1 MIHRLQ
7 WGGVV
12 QLITVAPP
20 SRLEGGNED
29 APAID
34 DEESYIPECPE
45 LDREVRQIH
54 ALARRG
60 LVPVD
65 AAERQLNTYLLAAAW
80 ARQPAR
86 ALPPRRLVLPLTD
99 APHHG
104 LLPDLG
110 QIIHRV
116 LARDPVPC
124 ALSAVVEQCIPCFR
138 HATRVICY
146 DRDSQEPLL
155 SLVLALALGLYPGT
169 VKRPGFCTRVRLYE
183 EVHRLLTAPAAV
195 QAEFCAAHE
204 DVLILACMEYVA
216 RVVPVHMPVQSQ
228 LLTGEDSATAGF
240 FRRIPVLCD
249 ELRQWL
255 DSGGGLGD
263 AFWPSVRA
271 ACAVRV
277 ERVSR
282 LKRCHPPHERDAHA
296 AGVPAAGQGEPG
308 STSRGTIRAHWD
320 APLLADGT
328 PDEYRLMGLG
338 LGLRGG
344 VLQHIQ
350 RELRVSQLPPNL
362 RDMQIRSVE
371 RAARSSGDAAYLQ
384 TFRLERVTA
393 SQSAFFECDPSPGR
407 PAGTSACT
415 ACWPPSR
422 SPSPSCGWTRCPW
435 S

>member
-7 WGGVV
+7 WGGAV
-12 QLITVAPP
+12 QQIMLVDPP
-20 SRLEGGNED
+20 SRLEGADHRDDDDGT
-29 APAID
+29 PAVD
-34 DEESYIPECPE
+34 YEESYIPECPE

-65 AAERQLNTYLLAAAW
+65 AAERQLNTYLLAAAY
-80 ARQPAR
+80 ARQAPR
-86 ALPPRRLVLPLTD
+86 ALLPPRRLVLPLTD
-99 APHHG
+99 APHPG

-146 DRDSQEPLL
+146 TRDSQEPLL
-155 SLVLALALGLYPGT
+155 SLVLALVLGLYPGA
-169 VKRPGFCTRVRLYE
+169 VKRPGFCTRVLLYG
-183 EVHRLLTAPAAV
+183 EVHRLLTAPAEV

-228 LLTGEDSATAGF
+228 LLTGDDSATAGF

-255 DSGGGLGD
+255 DAGGACGD
-263 AFWPSVRA
+263 GDFWPGVRA
-271 ACAVRV
+271 ACASRV

-282 LKRCHPPHERDAHA
+282 LKRCHPPHALPRDHERDAHA
-296 AGVPAAGQGEPG
+296 LLAQDCGGRSADV
-308 STSRGTIRAHWD
+308 RAHWR
-320 APLLADGT
+320 APLLEDGT

-338 LGLRGG
+338 LGLKGG

-350 RELRVSQLPPNL
+350 RELRVYPLPGNL
-362 RDMQIRSVE
+362 CDMQ
-371 RAARSSGDAAYLQ
+371 ARSLQRVARTSGDRAYLQ
-384 TFRLERVTA
+384 TFR
-393 SQSAFFECDPSPGR
+393 
-407 PAGTSACT
+407 
-415 ACWPPSR
+415 
-422 SPSPSCGWTRCPW
+422 CPKPHGARDRGHRA
-435 S
+435 

>member
-1 MIHRLQ
+1 
-7 WGGVV
+7 
-12 QLITVAPP
+12 VAPP
-20 SRLEGGNED
+20 SRLEGD
-29 APAID
+29 DRPPAID

-65 AAERQLNTYLLAAAW
+65 AAERQLNTYLLAAAC
-80 ARQPAR
+80 ARQAPHPL
-86 ALPPRRLVLPLTD
+86 LPPRRLVLPLTD

-138 HATRVICY
+138 HATRVISY

-169 VKRPGFCTRVRLYE
+169 VKRPGFCTRVRLFA
-183 EVHRLLTAPAAV
+183 EVHRLLTGPATT

-204 DVLILACMEYVA
+204 DILILACMEYVA

-228 LLTGEDSATAGF
+228 LLTGDDSATAGF

-255 DSGGGLGD
+255 DAGGGAGPDD
-263 AFWPSVRA
+263 AFWPSMRA
-271 ACAVRV
+271 ACAARV

-282 LKRCHPPHERDAHA
+282 LKRCHPPHAPGRDHERDAPLHGGDTSS
-296 AGVPAAGQGEPG
+296 AG
-308 STSRGTIRAHWD
+308 IRAHWD

-328 PDEYRLMGLG
+328 PDEYRLMGVG
-338 LGLRGG
+338 LGLRGS

-350 RELRVSQLPPNL
+350 RELRVSPLPPNL
-362 RDMQIRSVE
+362 RDMQAGSIQ

-384 TFRLERVTA
+384 TFRCRHVGQGGLATREGLPLV
-393 SQSAFFECDPSPGR
+393 P

-415 ACWPPSR
+415 ACWRPSR
-422 SPSPSCGWTRCPW
+422 SPSPSCGWTRCP
-435 S
+435 SS